1 MKRSNKDLRISIKF
15 INSDTRQVNVF
26 PDSMEEEIWIDNN
39 MFLIFLSIR
48 KRWSLNN

>member
-1 MKRSNKDLRISIKF
+1 MRISIKVV
-15 INSDTRQVNVF
+15 NSFTRQVNVF
-26 PDSMEEEIWIDNN
+26 PDSIEEEIWIDNN